1 MKEWEEVLKETDIV
15 EAGKIILD
23 ALCHGFE
30 FKVENYKLYARETPT
45 ENSTK

>member
-1 MKEWEEVLKETDIV
+1 MQDWEEVLKDTDIHQ
-15 EAGKIILD
+15 GLQIISD

-30 FKVENYKLYARETPT
+30 FKVENYKLYAREIPT

>member
-1 MKEWEEVLKETDIV
+1 MKDWEEVLKETDIV
-15 EAGKIILD
+15 EAGKIISD

-30 FKVENYKLYARETPT
+30 FKVENHKLYARETPT